1 MQDEI
6 SLLEKT
12 AYEIRK
18 EILKMTNSANSGHP
32 GGSMSCIDILT
43 CLYLRVL
50 KHDPKN
56 PEWEE
61 RDFFVLSKGHASPAL
76 YGILAYQGYFP
87 KEDLLTFRKLG
98 SKLQGHPER
107 IMLKGVEITTGSLGQ
122 GLSVANGIALGLK
135 LKKSQSRVYCLLGD
149 GELQEGQ
156 VWEAL
161 LSSGHRKLDNLCV
174 ILDRNKLQIDGK
186 VEEIKSEEPIEEKIK
201 AFKYNVLKIDGH
213 NYSEILDAFETF
225 KKTKGMPTFIIADTI
240 KGKGVS
246 FMENNVDFHGKAP
259 TNDELKKGLKELENH
274 IKEIDREKLNGE
286 KRNKGLL
293 RENAS

>member
-1 MQDEI
+1 MATDFI
-6 SLLEKT
+6 NLEKT

-18 EILKMTNSANSGHP
+18 EILKMTHSANSGHP

-43 CLYLRVL
+43 CLYCEVL

-56 PEWEE
+56 PDWED

-76 YGILAYQGYFP
+76 YGILAYRGYFP
-87 KEDLLTFRKLG
+87 KEDLLSFRKLG
-98 SKLQGHPER
+98 SKLQGHPEK

-135 LKKSQSRVYCLLGD
+135 LKKSDNKVYCLMGD

-161 LSSGHRKLDNLCV
+161 LSSGHRKLNNLCI
-174 ILDRNKLQIDGK
+174 ILDRNKLQIDGC
-186 VEEIKSEEPIEEKIK
+186 VEEIKSEEPIAEKLR
-201 AFKYNVLKIDGH
+201 AFNYNVLRIDGH
-213 NYSEILDAFETF
+213 NYSQILQAFALF
-225 KKTKGMPTFIIADTI
+225 KQTKDKPTFIIAETV

-259 TNDELKKGLKELENH
+259 NSDELERGLKELDNH
-274 IKEIDREKLNGE
+274 LLKIGSEKN
-286 KRNKGLL
+286 
-293 RENAS
+293 

>member
-1 MQDEI
+1 MATDFI
-6 SLLEKT
+6 NLEKT
-12 AYEIRK
+12 AYQIRK

-43 CLYLRVL
+43 CLYCEVL

-56 PEWEE
+56 PDWEE
-61 RDFFVLSKGHASPAL
+61 RDFFILSKGHASPAL

-87 KEDLLTFRKLG
+87 KEELLTFRKLG
-98 SKLQGHPER
+98 SKLQGHPEK

-135 LKKSQSRVYCLLGD
+135 LKKSEGRVYCLMGD

-161 LSSGHRKLDNLCV
+161 LSSGHRKLNNLCI
-174 ILDRNKLQIDGK
+174 ILDRNKLQIDGC
-186 VEEIKSEEPIEEKIK
+186 VEEIKSEEPIEEKLR
-201 AFKYNVLKIDGH
+201 AFNYNVLRIDGH
-213 NYSEILDAFETF
+213 NYSQILQAFSVF
-225 KKTKGMPTFIIADTI
+225 KQTKDKPTFIIADTI

-259 TNDELKKGLKELENH
+259 NNDELERGLKELDEH
-274 IKEIDREKLNGE
+274 IEKIGKE
-286 KRNKGLL
+286 RN
-293 RENAS
+293 

>member
-1 MQDEI
+1 MQTEMHN
-6 SLLEKT
+6 LEKT

-43 CLYLRVL
+43 CLYSKVLR
-50 KHDPKN
+50 HDPRN
-56 PEWEE
+56 PDWEE

-87 KEDLLTFRKLG
+87 KEELMTFRKLG

-135 LKKSQSRVYCLLGD
+135 LSKSERRVYCLLGD

-186 VEEIKSEEPIEEKIK
+186 VEDIKSEEPIEEKVK

-213 NYSEILDAFETF
+213 NYTEILNAFENLPTDKIIILPNNKNIILAAQNAASVTV
-225 KKTKGMPTFIIADTI
+225 KK
-240 KGKGVS
+240 
-246 FMENNVDFHGKAP
+246 
-259 TNDELKKGLKELENH
+259 LEV
-274 IKEIDREKLNGE
+274 IPSRSVPQG
-286 KRNKGLL
+286 
-293 RENAS
+293 